1 VLQSRPQGALR
12 SIVGSVEHGEDV
24 PWSPAELLEL
34 VELVDFVDICG
45 HGKRA
50 APAARDLVGRFFQKS
65 LRQHRFFG
73 DVRMTPEH
81 FDKLVQVT
89 TPHLPDSTRGP
100 HAINPPYRTFAVLFC
115 LARGG
120 RQRVIARAVDVAE
133 STFSKYCTPIFSA
146 MLAGLPK
153 PVWPNHA
160 ERQAI
165 RRDFA
170 RLTGGSLSGWSG
182 LYDSFFHCLDLSRV
196 LLMILLAC
204 LANVC
209 DECTRRWTRS
219 GCCRRDESL

>member
-1 VLQSRPQGALR
+1 MLGALETSDGNMWSRPQGALR

-34 VELVDFVDICG
+34 VELADLVDICG
-45 HGKRA
+45 HGNRA

-65 LRQHRFFG
+65 LQQNRFFG

-81 FDKLVQVT
+81 FDELVEAT

-100 HAINPPYRTFAVLFC
+100 HAINPTYRNFAVLFW
-115 LARGG
+115 LAQGG

-133 STFSKYCTPIFSA
+133 STFSKYCTPIVTA

-153 PVWPNHA
+153 PQWPNHA

-165 RRDFA
+165 GRDFA
-170 RLTGGSLSGWSG
+170 RLTGGNLSGWSG
-182 LYDSFFHCLDLSRV
+182 L
-196 LLMILLAC
+196 
-204 LANVC
+204 
-209 DECTRRWTRS
+209 
-219 GCCRRDESL
+219 